1 MLTPQMIESIA
12 RSRPGFRSWR
22 HQLMVDSGM
31 RMMRL
36 ERACV
41 QVTGVQVYDAAK
53 GWGIPGRRASPEF
66 REGQVVSQHVRATL
80 SHCLIPHGISVPPVV
95 VRYGQDYANAFF
107 DGSYLVFGEGDGEIF
122 GDFTSDIDVV
132 AHELGHHVVAEVC
145 GLVYRRQPGALDE
158 HLSDVLGVTAARRE
172 GQPDWKL
179 GADLFLDGVSAVR
192 DMERPGSAYDSPLL
206 GKDPQVAHV
215 RELCTGTSDHGG
227 VHVNSGI
234 PNRAYVLA
242 CQGSGDEVGVF
253 DVWME
258 AMKQLRPRSD
268 FAAFA
273 GITRR
278 VSRDN
283 AGEAVSRAVQTA
295 WKEVGLG

>member
-12 RSRPGFRSWR
+12 RSRPEFRSWR

-31 RMMRL
+31 RMMRM
-36 ERACV
+36 ERACA
-41 QVTGVQVYDAAK
+41 QVAGVQVYDAAK
-53 GWGIPGRRASPEF
+53 GWGIPGRRAAPKL
-66 REGQVVSQHVRATL
+66 REGQVVSEHVQSTL

-132 AHELGHHVVAEVC
+132 AHELGHHVVAETC
-145 GLVYRRQPGALDE
+145 GLVYRRQSGALDE
-158 HLSDVLGVTAARRE
+158 HLSDVLGVTAARLE
-172 GQPDWKL
+172 GQSDWRL

-192 DMERPGSAYDSPLL
+192 NMEKPGLAYDSPLL
-206 GKDPQVAHV
+206 GKDPQVAHA
-215 RELCTGTSDHGG
+215 RDLYTGTADHGG

-234 PNRAYVLA
+234 PNRAYVRA
-242 CQGSGDEVGVF
+242 CQESGDEAAVF
-253 DVWME
+253 AVWME
-258 AMKQLRPRSD
+258 SMKQLRPRSD
-268 FAAFA
+268 FAAFVRISLDQA
-273 GITRR
+273 RQ
-278 VSRDN
+278 N
-283 AGEAVSRAVQTA
+283 AGETVVRAVQGA